1 MPFFFKY
8 EDSVNQR
15 EELKQRKV
23 LTGLRLKR
31 AAVLITA
38 LSDEKERWLESVACL
53 EKRLESLVGDTLVS
67 ASSVA
72 YLGAFDTM
80 YRGKLIDSWMNL
92 CQDFKIP
99 ISKNYSLIKNMVT
112 ENQILLWQNEGV
124 PLDSH
129 STENAIVMQHSR
141 KWPLLIDPQ
150 GQAFK

>member
-1 MPFFFKY
+1 
-8 EDSVNQR
+8 
-15 EELKQRKV
+15 
-23 LTGLRLKR
+23 
-31 AAVLITA
+31 
-38 LSDEKERWLESVACL
+38 
-53 EKRLESLVGDTLVS
+53 
-67 ASSVA
+67 
-72 YLGAFDTM
+72 M
-80 YRGKLIDSWMNL
+80 YRGKLIETWMKL
-92 CQDFKIP
+92 SQDFNIP